1 MYSRLYCTVAVQ
13 SSLKMVKM
21 TSANKQQKPRKTRC
35 KKCEDE
41 NFINAVQEATDES
54 IQIMTDIKAIIQE
67 TNSGKSQQRSRD
79 HDSRDRPDLSL
90 VERTTEKRR
99 HPETTPSTFRAG
111 SWQQQTRRAR
121 RPILTVILNP
131 SQCWA
136 QSSSQ
141 STIIKSTLRN
151 GLARH

>member
-1 MYSRLYCTVAVQ
+1 MYSRLYSTVAVQ

-90 VERTTEKRR
+90 VERTTEAEPAHADQKQRPAATNKEGVAEP
-99 HPETTPSTFRAG
+99 HPGQARAG
-111 SWQQQTRRAR
+111 NQW
-121 RPILTVILNP
+121 
-131 SQCWA
+131 
-136 QSSSQ
+136 
-141 STIIKSTLRN
+141 K
-151 GLARH
+151 